1 MHRAA
6 AFGNAEDIRNLT
18 SLHAPFTLRTKNLSW
33 TPIFVAAQFGNM
45 STFNELKKHYPDL
58 PNLTDVRQW
67 TLLHIAVNAKRI
79 ELVQLLVSMGADPH
93 ACSRATKFLVPDDL
107 VDVSVKPGDIA
118 TLRGTEVFGAY
129 VESLRAQGYNF
140 EVTVNR
146 FDEQNEIFWPSLE
159 KLELELELAVS
170 D

>member
-6 AFGNAEDIRNLT
+6 AYGNAEDIRNLI

-58 PNLTDVRQW
+58 LSLTDVRQW

-79 ELVQLLVSMGADPH
+79 EFIQLLIAMGADPH
-93 ACSRATKFLVPDDL
+93 ACSRATKFLVPKDL
-107 VDVSVKPGDIA
+107 EEVSVKPGDIA
-118 TLRGTEVFGAY
+118 TLRGKEVFGAY
-129 VESLRAQGYNF
+129 VESLRAQGYNI
-140 EVTVNR
+140 EVAGNGSE
-146 FDEQNEIFWPSLE
+146 EQSEIFWPSLE
-159 KLELELELAVS
+159 KFELDLAITR
-170 D
+170 